1 MNIERFK
8 QLFIEKYTKY
18 KLIFENKKMSCD
30 YIFYEDKFILICWGT
45 SSKYRAVPFKVDSV
59 LLEDTFWEYLQNH
72 FTDLSEYKEYIL
84 LLNDIAS
91 LYPNNKWNNI
101 NNNYEK

>member
-59 LLEDTFWEYLQNH
+59 LLEDIFGNIYKS
-72 FTDLSEYKEYIL
+72 FTDLSEYK
-84 LLNDIAS
+84 
-91 LYPNNKWNNI
+91 NI
-101 NNNYEK
+101 FC